1 MARDSQM
8 KLPEIAGVPWPQLL
22 PGKRTPA
29 REGALDPGV
38 TKETESPEKMPQTT
52 PRRSK
57 DAASSASRSSRPARG
72 PRKTNGG
79 RARSAIQALP
89 EETEL
94 FPEDDLE
101 AAPAEVKAFAPEE
114 DLDDAGGAGPE
125 APAAAELSGAAQTGD
140 QRSGGNRARRS
151 AEAMAK
157 AQREISVSEFFV
169 KNRHLLGFDSPSRAL
184 LTTVKEAVDN
194 ALDACEDGGILPTL
208 LVELE
213 ETGEER
219 FRVAV
224 QDNGPGILVGQVPK
238 VFGKLLYGSKFHTMK
253 QSRGQQGIG
262 ISAAGM
268 YGQLTTGRPVIITS
282 RTKPTYTAHYL
293 EVIINTKKNAPEIL
307 KDSEVEWT
315 EPHGTRVEIELKGSY
330 KTGKRSV
337 DEYLEQTALA
347 NPHAEIF
354 YYPPKGR
361 KEVVYP
367 RLTEELPPEPTTI
380 KPHPYGV
387 ELGILMKMLKETSA
401 KHVRAALVEDFSR
414 VTPKVADEICAVAG
428 VSPRARP
435 NAIANHDA
443 EALFNAIQKV
453 KIRAP
458 STDCVVP
465 IGEPLI
471 RASLEREIR
480 DASFYSVR
488 TRPPTV
494 YRGNPFQV
502 EVGLA
507 YGGQLTGLIDH
518 GDLSD
523 GAAWVGGVRLNPT
536 KRAEMALTAI
546 PGVTRK
552 KAVELLLKAGVER
565 SAKVGMMKETQLQL
579 IRDALDAEVRSDAQS
594 RPIHLV
600 RLANRVP
607 LQYQQSAC
615 AIHKAVSDVNWR
627 RYGVNQPRGGL
638 PQGPMVLLVH
648 IASVWVP
655 FTSESK
661 EALAHYPEIID
672 EIKKGLMD
680 CARELGNYL
689 SRRQRNRAQS
699 ERRSKFD
706 LYCGELVEALHHL
719 TGRKRTELRTVLDS
733 AADNYA
739 DTGEET

>member
-1 MARDSQM
+1 MTLLDVVREDQPKVAKVARSSSDGSDAIEARADGQEQ
-8 KLPEIAGVPWPQLL
+8 LAVAGGPEGTGTASG
-22 PGKRTPA
+22 PGKPA
-29 REGALDPGV
+29 
-38 TKETESPEKMPQTT
+38 T
-52 PRRSK
+52 
-57 DAASSASRSSRPARG
+57 ASSPSRGASQGKDRPA
-72 PRKTNGG
+72 NGG
-79 RARSAIQALP
+79 
-89 EETEL
+89 
-94 FPEDDLE
+94 
-101 AAPAEVKAFAPEE
+101 
-114 DLDDAGGAGPE
+114 
-125 APAAAELSGAAQTGD
+125 
-140 QRSGGNRARRS
+140 RARRS
-151 AEAMAK
+151 AELMASS
-157 AQREISVSEFFV
+157 QRDISVSEFFV

-194 ALDACEDGGILPTL
+194 ALDACEEAGILPTL

-213 ETGEER
+213 QTGEER

-268 YGQLTTGRPVIITS
+268 YGQLTTGQPVVITS
-282 RTKPTYTAHYL
+282 RTKPTYPAHYL

-307 KDSEVEWT
+307 KDTEVEWG

-337 DEYLEQTALA
+337 DEYLEHTALA

-354 YYPPKGR
+354 FYPPKGR
-361 KEVVYP
+361 PEVVYP
-367 RLTEELPPEPTTI
+367 RLTDELPPEPATI

-401 KHVRAALVEDFSR
+401 KHVRTALMEDFSR
-414 VTPKVADEICAVAG
+414 VTPRVADEICAAAK

-435 NAIANHDA
+435 GTIANNDA
-443 EALFNAIQKV
+443 EALYNAIQNA

-458 STDCVVP
+458 ATDCVVP

-488 TRPPTV
+488 TRSPTV

-507 YGGQLTGLIDH
+507 YGGQLTGLMDH

-523 GAAWVGGVRLNPT
+523 GGAWVGGVRLNPV
-536 KRAEMALTAI
+536 KRAEVAITAI

-552 KAVELLLKAGVER
+552 KAVELLLKAGVDR
-565 SAKVGMMKETQLQL
+565 AAKVGMLKETQLQL
-579 IRDALDAEVRSDAQS
+579 LRNALDAEVRADAAS

-661 EALAHYPEIID
+661 EALAHYPEIIE

-689 SRRQRNRAQS
+689 SRRQKSRAQS

-719 TGRKRTELRTVLDS
+719 TGRKRTELKSVLDS

-739 DTGEET
+739 EVGEER